1 MKEVP
6 EPVSVVPFDGEKF
19 VGPVHA
25 TLTVAPS
32 TMSSSKVMEQVRAM
46 MEPVKVEEDD
56 ENTSTDEGGGTT
68 KLSV

>member
-6 EPVSVVPFDGEKF
+6 EPVGVVPFDGEKF
-19 VGPVHA
+19 VGPVHI